1 MKTTNSPVIIVHLFQ
16 SKISG
21 VTGGGSVGFLSV
33 RNSCHVANNERKE
46 GREDEMKRGIEGKE
60 GGGNEERRGKKK
72 DGRRSG
78 GERVRQCEVTPLPL
92 AIRCLPRTGA
102 AARSDCTPL
111 KQRALVIRVLCHC
124 SGYISQG
131 KC

>member
-21 VTGGGSVGFLSV
+21 VTEGGERVFSV

-60 GGGNEERRGKKK
+60 GGGNEERQKKTVL
-72 DGRRSG
+72 GRR
-78 GERVRQCEVTPLPL
+78 GEGRVGETV
-92 AIRCLPRTGA
+92 
-102 AARSDCTPL
+102 
-111 KQRALVIRVLCHC
+111 
-124 SGYISQG
+124 
-131 KC
+131 

>member
-21 VTGGGSVGFLSV
+21 VTEGGERVFSV

-60 GGGNEERRGKKK
+60 GGGNEERQKKNGVGEERRGE
-72 DGRRSG
+72 SG
-78 GERVRQCEVTPLPL
+78 
-92 AIRCLPRTGA
+92 
-102 AARSDCTPL
+102 
-111 KQRALVIRVLCHC
+111 
-124 SGYISQG
+124 
-131 KC
+131 